1 MGYGSDLY
9 PLGEEASTIV
19 FYANGN
25 AGESSGVSDIAVD
38 ENAPVEYFNLQG
50 VRIDNPAAGQI
61 VIKRQGAKVTKTI
74 VR

>member
-1 MGYGSDLY
+1 MTLNGDDEQRLDHLY
-9 PLGEEASTIV
+9 V
-19 FYANGN
+19 FLKSVDG
-25 AGESSGVSDIAVD
+25 SGVDGIEADLVD